1 MPNIRQS
8 RDARLPKPEAMKLAQ
23 HKTTHT
29 VELERVSSNIGN
41 VNNNFNTK
49 KERIPHSA
57 YYMHKLHKRVSTAHN
72 DGNRSLN
79 QPVQS
84 KGDIKDELKS
94 FARKIIGGPSRLSSQ
109 N

>member
-1 MPNIRQS
+1 
-8 RDARLPKPEAMKLAQ
+8 MKLVQ

-29 VELERVSSNIGN
+29 VELERVNSNIGN
-41 VNNNFNTK
+41 NFNAK

-72 DGNRSLN
+72 DANRSLN
-79 QPVQS
+79 HPVQS

-94 FARKIIGGPSRLSSQ
+94 FARKIVGGPSRLSSQ